1 MKMHK
6 VSYSESGIP
15 PPSYACTCCQEGVA
29 FGGNKQGSWGDGDG
43 LLFFAWIVISKACD
57 EIHCQMTCSNSP
69 YKIILMSNTNKSLD
83 F

>member
-43 LLFFAWIVISKACD
+43 LLFFA
-57 EIHCQMTCSNSP
+57 
-69 YKIILMSNTNKSLD
+69 
-83 F
+83 